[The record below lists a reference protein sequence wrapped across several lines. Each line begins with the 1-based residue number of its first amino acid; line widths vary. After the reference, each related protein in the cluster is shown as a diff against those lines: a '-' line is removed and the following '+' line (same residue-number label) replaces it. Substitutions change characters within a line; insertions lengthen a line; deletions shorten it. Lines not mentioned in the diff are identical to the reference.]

1 MGNKMVGRRFKECRE
16 KAEPTQA
23 ELAGKVGCTEQ
34 YISVIERGV
43 NFPAYNRLVRILNIL
58 GVSADAVLCDVL
70 NHAAE
75 QRASELSEMV
85 AALPARDKREIFEV
99 VELLVRQA
107 EVREKGSEPSA
118 DA

>member
-1 MGNKMVGRRFKECRE
+1 MANKKVGRRFKECRE
-16 KAEPTQA
+16 RAGLTQA

-34 YISVIERGV
+34 YISVIECGV

-58 GVSADAVLCDVL
+58 GVSADAVLRDVL

-107 EVREKGSEPSA
+107 EAREKESQPTA

>member
-1 MGNKMVGRRFKECRE
+1 MIEC
-16 KAEPTQA
+16 
-23 ELAGKVGCTEQ
+23 
-34 YISVIERGV
+34 GV

-58 GVSADAVLCDVL
+58 GVSADAVLRDVL

-107 EVREKGSEPSA
+107 EAREKESQPTA

>member
-1 MGNKMVGRRFKECRE
+1 MANKKVGRRFKECRE
-16 KAEPTQA
+16 RAGLTQA

-34 YISVIERGV
+34 YISVIECGV

-58 GVSADAVLCDVL
+58 GVSDDAVLRDVL
-70 NHAAE
+70 NRAAE

-107 EVREKGSEPSA
+107 EAREKESQPTA

>member
-1 MGNKMVGRRFKECRE
+1 MIEC
-16 KAEPTQA
+16 
-23 ELAGKVGCTEQ
+23 
-34 YISVIERGV
+34 GV

-58 GVSADAVLCDVL
+58 GVSDDAVLRDVL

-107 EVREKGSEPSA
+107 EAREKESQPTA

>member
-1 MGNKMVGRRFKECRE
+1 MIEC
-16 KAEPTQA
+16 
-23 ELAGKVGCTEQ
+23 
-34 YISVIERGV
+34 GV

-58 GVSADAVLCDVL
+58 GVSADAVLRDVL

-85 AALPARDKREIFEV
+85 AALPARDKRKIFEV

-107 EVREKGSEPSA
+107 EAREKGSEPSA

>member
-1 MGNKMVGRRFKECRE
+1 MANKKVGRRFKECRE
-16 KAEPTQA
+16 RAGLTQA

-34 YISVIERGV
+34 YISVIECGV

-58 GVSADAVLCDVL
+58 GVSDDAVLRDVL

-75 QRASELSEMV
+75 QV

-107 EVREKGSEPSA
+107 EAREKESQPTA

>member
-1 MGNKMVGRRFKECRE
+1 MGNKMVGCRFKECRE
-16 KAEPTQA
+16 KAGLTQA
-23 ELAGKVGCTEQ
+23 ELAVKAGCTEQ
-34 YISVIERGV
+34 YISAIERGI
-43 NFPAYNRLVRILNIL
+43 NFPAYNRLVHILNIL
-58 GVSADAVLCDVL
+58 GVSADAVLRDVL

-85 AALPARDKREIFEV
+85 ATLSARDKREIFEV

-107 EVREKGSEPSA
+107 EAREKESQPTA

>member
-1 MGNKMVGRRFKECRE
+1 MGNKMVWRRFKECRE

-34 YISVIERGV
+34 YISVIERGI

-58 GVSADAVLCDVL
+58 DVSADAVLRDVL
-70 NHAAE
+70 DYAAE

-85 AALPARDKREIFEV
+85 AALSARDKREIFEV

-118 DA
+118 DV

>member
-43 NFPAYNRLVRILNIL
+43 NFPAYNRLVRIHNIL
-58 GVSADAVLCDVL
+58 DVSADAVLRDVL
-70 NHAAE
+70 DYAAE

-85 AALPARDKREIFEV
+85 AALSARDKREIFEV

-107 EVREKGSEPSA
+107 EARGKESQPTA

>member
-34 YISVIERGV
+34 YISVIERGI

-58 GVSADAVLCDVL
+58 DVSADAVLRDVL
-70 NHAAE
+70 DYAAE

-85 AALPARDKREIFEV
+85 AALSARDNREIFEV

-107 EVREKGSEPSA
+107 EVREKGREPSA
-118 DA
+118 DV

>member
-34 YISVIERGV
+34 YISVIERGI

-58 GVSADAVLCDVL
+58 DVSADAVLRDVL
-70 NHAAE
+70 DYAAE

-85 AALPARDKREIFEV
+85 AALSARDKREIFEV

-118 DA
+118 DV